1 MAAPRTAQLLVDG
14 CDEREVIYVQ
24 YQFNQQIDVEGQ
36 PTGTTRGGVI
46 NLKVKSTNAGDIS
59 LLEWTC
65 DSYGE
70 KNGKITWPDKNGNI
84 MKTLSFIDAYCVSY
98 EEVYDDTNKDRMYE
112 SITITCRQLTV
123 ISNKGSVEYDNH
135 WAL

>member
-1 MAAPRTAQLLVDG
+1 MAAPRTAQLKVDG
-14 CDEREVIYVQ
+14 CEDREVTYVQ

-46 NLKVKSTNAGDIS
+46 NLKVKSTDAGNTD

-65 DSYGE
+65 DSYGS
-70 KNGKITWPDKNGNI
+70 KNGTITWPNKLGGI

-98 EEVYDDTNKDRMYE
+98 EEVYDDTTFHAEEKRSGD
-112 SITITCRQLTV
+112 I
-123 ISNKGSVEYDNH
+123 
-135 WAL
+135 

>member
-1 MAAPRTAQLLVDG
+1 MASPVTAKLQVDG

-46 NLKVKSTNAGDIS
+46 NVRVKSTDSGNTD
-59 LLEWTC
+59 LLDWTC
-65 DSYGE
+65 DSYGA
-70 KNGKITWPDKNGNI
+70 KNGSITWPNKIGGI
-84 MKTLSFIDAYCVSY
+84 MKTLSFVDAYCVSY
-98 EEVYDDTNKDRMYE
+98 EEVYDDSNTERMYE

-123 ISNKGSVEYDNH
+123 SGKGSVEYDNH

>member
-1 MAAPRTAQLLVDG
+1 MAAPRTAQLKVDG
-14 CDEREVIYVQ
+14 CEDREVTYVQ

-46 NLKVKSTNAGDIS
+46 NLKVKSTDAGNTD

-65 DSYGE
+65 DSYGS
-70 KNGKITWPDKNGNI
+70 KNGTITWPNKLGGV

-98 EEVYDDTNKDRMYE
+98 EEVYDDTNTDRMYE

-123 ISNKGSVEYDNH
+123 TGKGSVEYDNH

>member
-1 MAAPRTAQLLVDG
+1 MAAPVTAQLKVDG

-46 NLKVKSTNAGDIS
+46 NLKVKSTDAGNTD
-59 LLEWTC
+59 LLAWVC
-65 DSYGE
+65 DSYSA
-70 KNGKITWPDKNGNI
+70 KNGTITWPNRKGSN
-84 MKTLSFIDAYCVSY
+84 MKTLSFVDAYCVGY
-98 EEVYDDTNKDRMYE
+98 EEVYDDANTNRMYE

-123 ISNKGSVEYDNH
+123 TGKGSVEYDNH

>member
-14 CDEREVIYVQ
+14 FDEREVIYVQ
-24 YQFNQQIDVEGQ
+24 YQFNQQIDVEVQ
-36 PTGTTRGGVI
+36 PKCTTLGGVI